1 MDKISKNITW
11 DSDLESVGDTPV
23 SVIESVSD
31 PTENLNSSIND
42 LDLDKELENI
52 ITIPKTMPVPVVTKA
67 KA

>member
-1 MDKISKNITW
+1 MPED
-11 DSDLESVGDTPV
+11 DPV